1 MKEKHEDSS
10 ERKNIFPSC
19 DAQFAEAFLVLWEK
33 QQGFL
38 MGRVIAKDLRWDEV
52 TQSQP
57 QLKIPQDPKSFYEKH
72 RTQKKWVSFS
82 RKWFSSE
89 EAEALPT
96 ESEVS
101 FPKRPIKVLSSYF
114 AVYIFCESFDTSS
127 TYFRSIKRASKNC
140 RAYVCRQFSFFI
152 I

>member
-38 MGRVIAKDLRWDEV
+38 MGRVIAKGLRWDEV

-57 QLKIPQDPKSFYEKH
+57 QLKIPQDQKSFYEKH
-72 RTQKKWVSFS
+72 RTQK
-82 RKWFSSE
+82 KWFSSE

-96 ESEVS
+96 ESEVY
-101 FPKRPIKVLSSYF
+101 FPKRSCSNNQVMSQYIYF
-114 AVYIFCESFDTSS
+114 PTH
-127 TYFRSIKRASKNC
+127 
-140 RAYVCRQFSFFI
+140 
-152 I
+152 

>member
-1 MKEKHEDSS
+1 MKERHEDSS

-19 DAQFAEAFLVLWEK
+19 DAKFAEAFLVLWEK

-57 QLKIPQDPKSFYEKH
+57 QLKIPQDQKSFNEKH
-72 RTQKKWVSFS
+72 HTQKKWVSFS

-96 ESEVS
+96 ESEVY
-101 FPKRPIKVLSSYF
+101 FPKR
-114 AVYIFCESFDTSS
+114 SFTNNQVTS
-127 TYFRSIKRASKNC
+127 
-140 RAYVCRQFSFFI
+140 QFI
-152 I
+152 